1 MYIKNPNKKESYSF
15 RINPELLQK
24 IKDYAK
30 ATDQT
35 VPEILNDMI
44 EDKVKDLNLT
54 NDYLENKLNFNGVI
68 SLPPLTE
75 IYDNGNYKEFNL
87 FTERSN
93 KVLYE
98 IQRVPNNLDI
108 WTDNEGYKSD
118 KRGVNHEGLS
128 FVLAPE
134 LINNPEYLQTPE
146 LLFCCLIPIYF
157 RVNINQIRKSTVYV
171 TNISFDK
178 AFKMINHT
186 KNLELLDEFTRFTN
200 MVKELIL
207 AYTNRLKN
215 ATENP
220 DGTFYCNG
228 YTYSDKNQL
237 LLDLYSKLVIELSE
251 YSINVNV
258 NVLSHYDSTIKR
270 HLGTDTDN
278 DNILV
283 SDNPYL
289 LLEELKEK
297 DRTIEELKRELDEVK
312 QNQIELI
319 KDIDKKIEERIKNY
333 SENNTDYEELFK

>member
-44 EDKVKDLNLT
+44 EDKVKDLHLT
-54 NDYLENKLNFNGVI
+54 NDYLENKLSFNGVI
-68 SLPPLTE
+68 SLPPLNE

-157 RVNINQIRKSTVYV
+157 EVKINKIRKSIFSV

-178 AFKMINHT
+178 AFKMINKT
-186 KNLELLDEFTRFTN
+186 KNFELLDDYTRFTN
-200 MVKELIL
+200 MVKDLIVT
-207 AYTNRLKN
+207 YSNRFKK
-215 ATENP
+215 AKENP

-228 YTYSDKNQL
+228 YTYSDKHQL

-258 NVLSHYDSTIKR
+258 NVLSHYDGTIKR
-270 HLGTDTDN
+270 LGTDKDN

-297 DRTIEELKRELDEVK
+297 DETIKGLREELDEVK
-312 QNQIELI
+312 QNQKELKEMI
-319 KDIDKKIEERIKNY
+319 KEYLEVSNEENKPDFKNRAKG
-333 SENNTDYEELFK
+333 N

>member
-44 EDKVKDLNLT
+44 EDKVKDLHLT
-54 NDYLENKLNFNGVI
+54 NDYLENKLSFNGVI
-68 SLPPLTE
+68 SLPPLNE

-87 FTERSN
+87 FTERNN

-157 RVNINQIRKSTVYV
+157 KVNINQIRKSTISV
-171 TNISFDK
+171 TNVSFDK

-186 KNLELLDEFTRFTN
+186 KNLELLDDYTRFTN
-200 MVKELIL
+200 MVKDLIVT
-207 AYTNRLKN
+207 YSNRFKN
-215 ATENP
+215 AKENP

-228 YTYSDKNQL
+228 YTYSDKHQL

-258 NVLSHYDSTIKR
+258 NVLSHYDGTIKR
-270 HLGTDTDN
+270 LGTDKDN

-297 DRTIEELKRELDEVK
+297 DETIKGLREELDEVK
-312 QNQIELI
+312 QNQKELKEMI
-319 KDIDKKIEERIKNY
+319 KEYLEVSNEENKPDFKNRAKG
-333 SENNTDYEELFK
+333 N

>member
-44 EDKVKDLNLT
+44 EDKVKDLHLT
-54 NDYLENKLNFNGVI
+54 NDYLENKLSFNGVI
-68 SLPPLTE
+68 SLPPLNE

-87 FTERSN
+87 FAERSN

-134 LINNPEYLQTPE
+134 LINNPDYLQTPE

-186 KNLELLDEFTRFTN
+186 KNLELLDDFTRFTN

-297 DRTIEELKRELDEVK
+297 DRTIEELKKELDEVK

-319 KDIDKKIEERIKNY
+319 NDIDKRIEERIKNY